1 MNTEVKINSKDKKR
15 LEELVYILNNASRA
29 YYDDANEIM
38 SNFEY
43 DALYDELSAL
53 EEKTGIVMAN
63 SPTRNV
69 GYTVQSKLPK
79 EAHQNRML
87 SLDKTKDKEELK
99 NWLGNNSGILSW
111 KLDGLTIVIT
121 YRDGKIH
128 KAVTR
133 GNGDIGEVVTEN
145 AKTFE
150 NIPFNIPYK
159 GELVIR
165 GEAVIL
171 YSDFLKINNEIEDAD
186 AKYRNPRNLCS
197 GSVRQLDSSI
207 TAKRHVRFYVFTIT
221 KIEDEDFNNS
231 KDEQLKWLTNQ
242 GFEVVPY
249 EVVTS
254 KNLIEEVNKFETL
267 VKSFPIPSDGL
278 VLALSDLA
286 LAKSLGETAKF
297 PRHSIAFKWEDK
309 EEETVLRGI
318 EWSPSRTGLLNPI
331 ALFDSVELEGTIV
344 KRASV
349 HNVNILK
356 GLELGI
362 GDRITVYKANMIIP
376 QISDNLTRSNN
387 LEIPLKCPVCL
398 EPTELR
404 LSGNTEILVCPN
416 EDCPAKKSGRFTHF
430 VSRDAMNIEGLS
442 EQTILKFMGY
452 GFIKKFKDIYDIG
465 LHKEEIENL
474 EGFGEKS
481 FNNLLQSIEESRNT
495 EPARLLYALGIT
507 GIGVATSTLIARHC
521 KNRWEQIV
529 SLNEEE
535 LLQIEGI
542 GSVIAKDFIKFFEDE
557 KNRDNLKAL
566 ISCLN
571 IDESYEEEGEQL
583 SGKVFVITGDLKH
596 FNNRKELKS
605 KIENAGGKVSSS
617 VSGNTDYLIT
627 NNPNSGSSKN
637 EAARKYGVE
646 IINED
651 KIMEMLSTL

>member
-1 MNTEVKINSKDKKR
+1 MDKVLKINSKDKKR
-15 LEELVYILNNASRA
+15 LEELVSILNNASRA

-43 DALYDELSAL
+43 DALYDELCSL
-53 EEKTGIVMAN
+53 EEKTGIVMAK

-99 NWLGNNSGILSW
+99 NWLGNNRGALSW

-121 YRDGKIH
+121 YRDGKIY

-150 NIPFNIPYK
+150 NIPYNIPYK

-171 YSDFLKINNEIEDAD
+171 YSDFEKINNEIEDAD

-221 KIEDEDFNNS
+221 GIEDEDFHNS
-231 KDEQLKWLTNQ
+231 KNEQLKWLSNQ

-249 EVVTS
+249 EMVTS
-254 KNLIEEVNKFETL
+254 DNLIQEVNKFETL

-278 VLALSDLA
+278 VLALDDLA
-286 LAKSLGETAKF
+286 LAESLGETAKF

-309 EEETVLRGI
+309 EEETVLREI

-331 ALFDSVELEGTIV
+331 ALFDPVELEGTIV

-387 LEIPLKCPVCL
+387 LEIPSKCPVCL
-398 EPTELR
+398 GHTELR
-404 LSGNTEILVCPN
+404 LSGNTEILVCSN

-430 VSRDAMNIEGLS
+430 VSRDAMKIEGLS

-452 GFIKKFKDIYDIG
+452 GFIKKFKDIYDIK
-465 LHKEEIENL
+465 LHREEIENL

-481 FNNLLQSIEESRNT
+481 FNNLIESIEESRNT

-507 GIGVATSTLIARHC
+507 GIGVRTATLIARHC
-521 KNRWEQIV
+521 KNSWNHIV
-529 SLNEEE
+529 SLGEEE

-542 GSVIAKDFIKFFEDE
+542 GSVIANDFTGFFKDE
-557 KNRDNLKAL
+557 KNREKLDELV
-566 ISCLN
+566 SCLN
-571 IDESYEEEGEQL
+571 IDESYEEAGDQL
-583 SGKVFVITGDLKH
+583 RGKVFVITGELEH
-596 FNNRKELKS
+596 FDNRKELKS
-605 KIENAGGKVSSS
+605 QIESAGGKVSSS

-651 KIMEMLSTL
+651 KIIEMLSTL

>member
-1 MNTEVKINSKDKKR
+1 MDMDANINSKDKKR
-15 LEELVYILNNASRA
+15 IEELVSILNDASRA

-43 DALYDELSAL
+43 DALYDELSSL
-53 EEKTGIVMAN
+53 ENKTGIIMAN

-87 SLDKTKDKEELK
+87 SLDKTKDKEELR
-99 NWLGNNSGILSW
+99 NWLGNNEGVLSW

-121 YRDGKIH
+121 YREGKIY

-150 NIPFNIPYK
+150 NIPYNIPFK
-159 GELVIR
+159 GELVVR

-171 YSDFLKINNEIEDAD
+171 YNDFEKINNEIEDAD

-207 TAKRHVRFYVFTIT
+207 TAKRHVRFYVFTVT
-221 KIEDEDFNNS
+221 KMEESNFKNS
-231 KDEQLKWLTNQ
+231 KNEQLKWLENQ
-242 GFEVVPY
+242 GFDVVPY
-249 EVVTS
+249 EIVDS
-254 KNLIEEVNKFETL
+254 NSLIKEVDKFETL
-267 VKSFPIPSDGL
+267 VKKFPIPSDGL
-278 VLALSDLA
+278 VLALEDLK

-331 ALFDSVELEGTIV
+331 ALFDPVEIEGTIV

-349 HNVNILK
+349 HNVNILR

-362 GDRITVYKANMIIP
+362 GDNITVYKANMIIP

-387 LEIPLKCPVCL
+387 LEIPSKCPVCM

-404 LSGNTEILVCPN
+404 LSGNTEILVCLN

-452 GFIKKFKDIYDIG
+452 GFIKKFKDIYDIRF
-465 LHKEEIENL
+465 HKEEILNL

-481 FNNLLQSIEESRNT
+481 FSNLLESIEESRKTN
-495 EPARLLYALGIT
+495 PARLLYALGIT
-507 GIGVATSTLIARHC
+507 GIGVTTANLIARHC
-521 KNRWEQIV
+521 KNSWNSII
-529 SLNEEE
+529 SLDEEE
-535 LLQIEGI
+535 ILQIEGI
-542 GSVIAKDFIKFFEDE
+542 GSVTARDYIKFFGSKKNSEDLRE
-557 KNRDNLKAL
+557 LV
-566 ISCLN
+566 SCLN
-571 IDESYEEEGEQL
+571 IDESFEETGEQL
-583 SGKVFVITGDLKH
+583 KGKTFVITGDLEH

-605 KIENAGGKVSSS
+605 QIESAGGKVSSS

-627 NNPNSGSSKN
+627 NNPKSGSSKN
-637 EAARKYGVE
+637 LAAGKYGVE
-646 IINED
+646 IIDEE
-651 KIMEMLSTL
+651 KIIEMLSAL

>member
-15 LEELVYILNNASRA
+15 LEELVSILNNASRA

-221 KIEDEDFNNS
+221 GIEDEDFNNS
-231 KDEQLKWLTNQ
+231 KDEQLKWLNNQ

-331 ALFDSVELEGTIV
+331 ALFDPVELEGTIV

-398 EPTELR
+398 GHTELR

-583 SGKVFVITGDLKH
+583 RGKVFVITGDLKH

>member
-1 MNTEVKINSKDKKR
+1 MNTEAKINSKDKKR
-15 LEELVYILNNASRA
+15 LEELVSILNNASRA

-221 KIEDEDFNNS
+221 KIEDEDFHNS
-231 KDEQLKWLTNQ
+231 KDEQLKWLSNQ

-249 EVVTS
+249 EMVTS
-254 KNLIEEVNKFETL
+254 ENLIQEVNKFETL

-286 LAKSLGETAKF
+286 LAGSLGETAKF

-331 ALFDSVELEGTIV
+331 ALFDPVELEGTIV

-398 EPTELR
+398 GSTELR

-416 EDCPAKKSGRFTHF
+416 KDCPAKKSGRFTHF

-465 LHKEEIENL
+465 LHKEEIEKL

-627 NNPNSGSSKN
+627 NDPNSGSSKN

-646 IINED
+646 IIDEE
-651 KIMEMLSTL
+651 KIMEMLSPL